1 MGRGGGREARG
12 IEVQGGGASGSPVL
26 PASPSSLPMAWVS
39 NSQGSDHL
47 PSLPS
52 PPLPSP
58 PLFFSSYSL
67 CPQFGLGPCGGK
79 PRRIQ
84 LFSTLKKLHVGA
96 SRRAGRR
103 LSSLRGFLSKG
114 RCGGKVTFEPFWVP
128 VREGFLEEVRAH
140 QSVKP
145 VEGCLGQPLSPR
157 VPAWP
162 GSADLGQLQGHWCCQ
177 DSRGTLFL
185 EARVRA
191 KSLIRRRGL
200 GLRPSFATD
209 MLCAS
214 WGKPLSYLG
223 HYKEMGSEDP
233 QGWSSSK
240 ACNLWGPVRKICPVL
255 R

>member
-1 MGRGGGREARG
+1 MKSKEAG
-12 IEVQGGGASGSPVL
+12 LPGLQSCQPHPLPCQWLGSQTPRAVITC
-26 PASPSSLPMAWVS
+26 PAC
-39 NSQGSDHL
+39 
-47 PSLPS
+47 

-58 PLFFSSYSL
+58 RLFFSSYSL

-84 LFSTLKKLHVGA
+84 LSSTLKTLHVGA
-96 SRRAGRR
+96 SRRAGRH

-114 RCGGKVTFEPFWVP
+114 RCGGKVTFERFWVP

-145 VEGCLGQPLSPR
+145 VEGCLGQPLSLR
-157 VPAWP
+157 VLAWP
-162 GSADLGQLQGHWCCQ
+162 GSADLGQLQGHCCCQ

-191 KSLIRRRGL
+191 KSLIGRRGL
-200 GLRPSFATD
+200 GLRPSFATN